1 MKSIVKAIFSGTLSL
16 SLAAIPAAVATAGA
30 LFSLAASMVGA
41 AEISQPG
48 DLLYPLRR
56 PALELQ
62 LTLTTDPETRAQ
74 LENLLAFAPVPEVQP
89 GGDADSAPAATP
101 GSVSGGNNPLPIPTL
116 GNAAAPPPTV
126 SVPPTQPA
134 GAGAANSAAV
144 GSPAI
149 APGPTEDNGSHDSSV
164 GDDHGGDLNA
174 NSNQS
179 NSGSSD
185 SSQSSGGS
193 DSNQSSSISSDSSQ
207 SGGGEIGNDHSG
219 GDHHGGDGSGGD
231 QNTDDSSNDD

>member
-1 MKSIVKAIFSGTLSL
+1 MKTIVKAIFSSTLSL
-16 SLAAIPAAVATAGA
+16 SLAAVPAAVATAGA

-74 LENLLAFAPVPEVQP
+74 LEDLLAFAPVPENQP
-89 GGDADSAPAATP
+89 GGNADSAPAATP
-101 GSVSGGNNPLPIPTL
+101 AVSGGNNPLPVPTL

-134 GAGAANSAAV
+134 AAGVAISTPAAV

-149 APGPTEDNGSHDSSV
+149 APSPTEDNGHDAGSV
-164 GDDHGGDLNA
+164 GDDHGGDQNA
-174 NSNQS
+174 NS
-179 NSGSSD
+179 D
-185 SSQSSGGS
+185 
-193 DSNQSSSISSDSSQ
+193 QSSSAGSDSSQ
-207 SGGGEIGNDHSG
+207 SGSGGEIGNDHSG
-219 GDHHGGDGSGGD
+219 GGSDDGGSSDEGGGSDDGKGA
-231 QNTDDSSNDD
+231 DDSSNDD